1 LLDSLDESA
10 EGDRM
15 NLSEFLSK
23 NGRTILLDGAMGTS
37 LATAGVVDIGGQSNI
52 SHPDKVLAIHRA
64 FSEVGCDILITNTLT
79 MNRISIETHHVGV
92 DVKEVNLVGVRL
104 AKSAATPEQ
113 YVLGDISSTGQMLK
127 PYGKYTEIEFYDTFR
142 EQAEYL
148 RDGGVDGFIVETM
161 IDLRE
166 ALCAVH
172 ACRDVAKL
180 PALAS
185 LSFRTTKKGGR
196 TIMGNSAREAA
207 VALAEAGV
215 VAVGAN
221 CGDLSPDDT
230 AIIVAIMKETVDL
243 PILAQPNAGRPKFV
257 NGQTRFDMTPEE
269 FAKGIGACLDAG
281 AKLVGGC
288 CGTSPDHIRCVA
300 ELLGKKKS
308 DLSKAS
314 NHH

>member
-1 LLDSLDESA
+1 M
-10 EGDRM
+10 M
-15 NLSEFLSK
+15 NFSEFLSK
-23 NGRTILLDGAMGTS
+23 NKKPVLLDGAMGTS
-37 LATAGVVDIGGQSNI
+37 LAAVGLVDIGGQNNI

-113 YVLGDISSTGQMLK
+113 YVLGDISSTGQMLE
-127 PYGKYTEIEFYDTFR
+127 PYGKYTEAEFYETFR

-148 RDGGVDGFIVETM
+148 CDGGVDGFIVETM

-166 ALCAVH
+166 ALCAIH

-180 PALAS
+180 PVLAS

-196 TIMGNSAREAA
+196 TIMGNSAHEAA

-215 VAVGAN
+215 IAVGAN
-221 CGDLSPDDT
+221 CGDLSPVDT
-230 AIIVAIMKETVDL
+230 AIIVAIMKEAVDL
-243 PILAQPNAGRPKFV
+243 PILAQPNAGRPKFI
-257 NGQTRFDMTPEE
+257 NGQTRFDMTPEA
-269 FAKGIGACLDAG
+269 FAKGIAACLDAG

-288 CGTSPDHIRCVA
+288 CGTSPEHIRCVA
-300 ELLGKKKS
+300 ELLGKTKN
-308 DLSKAS
+308 DPTKAS
-314 NHH
+314 DRR